1 MRERRLGRRRVGQR
15 RDERADPVREPAQ
28 DGVRERHRPLETGT
42 SHELDRLVHRRVARD
57 PVDERELIRAEAKR
71 RPDGSIESRDPSSAE
86 RLDRVVERADALD
99 RAVREPLGERAVAFV
114 QPGDRR
120 PESAVRVR
128 VVLEDAQQDVE
139 SRGAC
144 RAYGRRPR
152 SHASYAMRRPPSG
165 CTSTGSNDPSSATRA
180 RQTVTPRPWR
190 SARAPMCGE
199 RART

>member
-1 MRERRLGRRRVGQR
+1 MR
-15 RDERADPVREPAQ
+15 RAD
-28 DGVRERHRPLETGT
+28 GIRPLETGT

-86 RLDRVVERADALD
+86 RLDRVVERPGALD
-99 RAVREPLGERAVAFV
+99 RTVREPLGERAVAV
-114 QPGDRR
+114 VEPGDRR
-120 PESAVRVR
+120 AESAVRVR
-128 VVLEDAQQDVE
+128 VVLEDAPQDVE

-180 RQTVTPRPWR
+180 RHTVRPRPWR